1 MVSSK
6 SGFPRFI
13 PGRRLVPLILF
24 SIIFGSASCS
34 YSAGTNPWAT
44 LVNQV
49 TLERI
54 FHTDT
59 PTLTPT
65 FTPTLTSTPT
75 LTPSITPAMLGTLIS
90 APNSGISPTDV
101 VKIAQL
107 RRWGNGFILD
117 AVYSPDGGIL
127 AVASSVGISLYK
139 SSSLELIQFI
149 DTNNPVN
156 SIAFSP
162 DGRTMVSGND
172 DSSVR
177 LWRVS
182 DGALLMTMEGHTDRV
197 TSVAFSPDGQ
207 TVASG
212 SADFTVRLWRLS
224 DGKPINNIYAR
235 YKSLGVTFSTDGKMV
250 ASWGTEISISLWNV
264 VDGNLIDRFF
274 MADRV
279 QSAVFSADGSTI
291 ASGLRG
297 GKVQIFNVGD
307 GKTIHML
314 NGLSG
319 DMDSVA
325 FSSDG
330 QTLVTGSNEK
340 SVYLWQLK
348 NWSLQTVLHTDGYIN
363 SLSISPDGQN
373 MAVAG
378 LTLQVWKMSD
388 YKSPPEKI
396 DLGLKINQTA
406 FSPDG
411 KVIASGNYDGS
422 IQFWQVNDG
431 NLITTLK
438 GHTGLINALA
448 FSPDGQTLASSS
460 DDGTL
465 RLWRVRDGKLLKVLQ
480 SGKITSI
487 AFSPDSKYI
496 ASGSRDGYVRLFR
509 SSDGVLLTVFDKMQ
523 TEFHKNK
530 STVTSIAF
538 SPDSLQIVAGY
549 EDVSTNYYKFDGN
562 FILLWKVSNREVI
575 DSLSSYLNPVTCI
588 AFSSNGK
595 TIVFG
600 NTHGQVTL
608 WHKPD
613 GTVRQTIIDT
623 LEGISIVAFSP
634 SGDLIVAGDQNG
646 IYIWNA
652 DGTGKVSISP
662 PGASNIN
669 SIAFSADGKYIS
681 SAGFD
686 GIMRLWGIP

>member
-1 MVSSK
+1 
-6 SGFPRFI
+6 
-13 PGRRLVPLILF
+13 
-24 SIIFGSASCS
+24 
-34 YSAGTNPWAT
+34 
-44 LVNQV
+44 
-49 TLERI
+49 
-54 FHTDT
+54 
-59 PTLTPT
+59 
-65 FTPTLTSTPT
+65 
-75 LTPSITPAMLGTLIS
+75 MLGTFIS
-90 APNSGISPTDV
+90 APNSGILPTDV
-101 VKIAQL
+101 LKIAQL
-107 RRWGNGFILD
+107 RRWGNGFIQQ
-117 AVYSPDGGIL
+117 AVYSPDGEIL
-127 AVASSVGISLYK
+127 AVTSSVGISLYK

-172 DSSVR
+172 DGSVR

-182 DGALLMTMEGHTDRV
+182 DGVLLMNMKGHTDRV

-207 TVASG
+207 AVASG
-212 SADFTVRLWRLS
+212 CADFTVRLWRLS
-224 DGKPINNIYAR
+224 DGKPIFNVFAK
-235 YKSLGVTFSTDGKMV
+235 YKSSGVTFSPDGKMV
-250 ASWGTEISISLWNV
+250 ASWGAERSISLWSV
-264 VDGNLIDRFF
+264 VDGNLIHRFST
-274 MADRV
+274 ADRV
-279 QSAVFSADGSTI
+279 QSTVFSPDGSTI
-291 ASGLRG
+291 ASGLFG
-297 GKVQIFNVGD
+297 GKVQILNAGD
-307 GKTIHML
+307 GKSIHTL
-314 NGLSG
+314 NDLSG
-319 DMDSVA
+319 NMDSVA
-325 FSSDG
+325 FSPDG

-340 SVYLWQLK
+340 LVYLWQLK

-388 YKSPPEKI
+388 YQSPPEKI

-460 DDGTL
+460 NDGTL
-465 RLWRVRDGKLLKVLQ
+465 RLWDVTDGKLLQVVQ
-480 SGKITSI
+480 SGNITSI
-487 AFSPDSKYI
+487 TFSPDGKYI

-523 TEFHKNK
+523 TQFHKNK
-530 STVTSIAF
+530 SAVTSIAF
-538 SPDSLQIVAGY
+538 SPDSLLIVAGY
-549 EDVSTNYYKFDGN
+549 EDISTNYYKFDGN
-562 FILLWKVSNREVI
+562 FILLWKVSNRQVV

-588 AFSSNGK
+588 AFSRNGK

-600 NTHGQVTL
+600 DTHGQVTL

-623 LEGISIVAFSP
+623 LEGVSAVTFSP

-646 IYIWNA
+646 IYIWND

-662 PGASNIN
+662 SGASNIN
-669 SIAFSADGKYIS
+669 SIAFSPDRKYIS